1 MSSCKGTCCT
11 AGLINASRRLTGFED
26 LYIHACSGSAVEAVW
41 WRDVILFVDVIAV
54 FVSSDSLYFHDCPD
68 SGSGKGAKCNSGSKQ
83 KTQHRD
89 KYRWC
94 SVVHS
99 QLVDKTHER
108 FKGKTLKEQK
118 KTQSHCFVAISLVN

>member
-1 MSSCKGTCCT
+1 M
-11 AGLINASRRLTGFED
+11 
-26 LYIHACSGSAVEAVW
+26 
-41 WRDVILFVDVIAV
+41 DVIAV

-118 KTQSHCFVAISLVN
+118 KTQSHCFVAISLVNWDDNDYAVFEVIMTGSCMHAVLFILNKNNAWFV